1 MLKGDLSGNC
11 NRPVMVVVGT
21 VVVDADDDSSAAEA
35 DTDSK
40 TRTNRPLVRSE
51 ECLAKKH
58 GIIMTSGRGFLL
70 LMLVQVP
77 Y

>member
-21 VVVDADDDSSAAEA
+21 VVVDEDDDSSAAEEE
-35 DTDSK
+35 THRK